1 MRTITLIAV
10 LLGVT
15 ASATAG
21 TAQPSLR
28 IVDDGP
34 LTIQGAR
41 WGSSQAVRITV
52 RRAGNPIARRT
63 VRSRPAG
70 GFVARFTA
78 ISQHRCDGGLTITA
92 RSATGR
98 FAVAKIPAVE
108 CPMPL
113 RAP

>member
-1 MRTITLIAV
+1 MRTFILIAV

-15 ASATAG
+15 ASASAG
-21 TAQPSLR
+21 TTQPSLR

-34 LTIQGAR
+34 LTVQGAR
-41 WGSSQAVRITV
+41 WGSSQPVRITV
-52 RRAGNPIARRT
+52 SRAGKAIVRRT
-63 VRSRPAG
+63 VLSRPAG

-78 ISQHRCDGGLTITA
+78 ISQHRCDGGLTVTA
-92 RSATGR
+92 RSTAGG
-98 FAVAKIPAVE
+98 FAIAKIPAVE